1 MHAAIQATAA
11 TDEQEFP
18 IGLEDRAVGEIQ
30 SHRPVARRR
39 MQRDSAVAI
48 SGIEQAVARLGRS
61 GTGASAAQGQRHESD
76 PHR

>member
-30 SHRPVARRR
+30 YAYG
-39 MQRDSAVAI
+39 AE
-48 SGIEQAVARLGRS
+48 EQG
-61 GTGASAAQGQRHESD
+61 EF
-76 PHR
+76 